1 MITVLTVW
9 VIFSV
14 FYLAALFLSGRISNY
29 NKPYTFWTYVET
41 VLIVPAAV
49 LMTVISGLIWLYE
62 ETK

>member
-14 FYLAALFLSGRISNY
+14 FYLAALLLSGRISNY
-29 NKPYTFWTYVET
+29 KPYTFWTYVET

-49 LMTVISGLIWLYE
+49 LMTVIGGLIWLYE